1 MLIRQ
6 LFFAMA
12 ASMEA
17 SMAAP
22 IVTAKSP
29 QKISSFITIF
39 TLAATYAIMMVAIN
53 SCIHDKGGEN
63 MEVMEM
69 SKEELMKISVE
80 EFSRIQDWMIVS
92 PKDSEA
98 YIGMKKRYDELKVI
112 LASLN
117 VNVTGI
123 DKIKE

>member
-1 MLIRQ
+1 
-6 LFFAMA
+6 
-12 ASMEA
+12 
-17 SMAAP
+17 
-22 IVTAKSP
+22 
-29 QKISSFITIF
+29 
-39 TLAATYAIMMVAIN
+39 MVIAIN
-53 SCIHDKGGEN
+53 NCINHKGGEN

-80 EFSRIQDWMIVS
+80 EFSRLQDWMLVS
-92 PKDSEA
+92 PKESEA